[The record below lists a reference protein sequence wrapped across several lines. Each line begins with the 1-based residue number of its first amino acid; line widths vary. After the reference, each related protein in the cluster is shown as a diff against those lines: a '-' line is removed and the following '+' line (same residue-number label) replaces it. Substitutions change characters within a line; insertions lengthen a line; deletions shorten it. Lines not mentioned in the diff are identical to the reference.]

1 MGRLVGAFLYMA
13 AALFANAAVAGDMA
27 VAESLREGDMRK
39 LMFHSA
45 PAPIPDDVVWTDT
58 AGATGGVADYRG
70 RWVLLNFWA
79 TWCAPC
85 RIEMP
90 MLSALQDRLGG
101 PDFAVVTVAAGR
113 NAPAGI
119 DRFLAEIGVTNLP
132 TWMDPRDGI
141 APRMGVVGLPVTVLI
156 DPEGREVARM
166 IGEADWSSENAVAVL
181 RAAMG
186 ES

>member
-1 MGRLVGAFLYMA
+1 MGRRVRAFLYMA
-13 AALFANAAVAGDMA
+13 ALCFANPVVAGDLA
-27 VAESLREGDMRK
+27 VAESLRQGDMRK
-39 LMFHSA
+39 LMFHGA
-45 PAPIPDDVVWTDT
+45 PVEVPSDVVWTDT
-58 AGATGGVADYRG
+58 AGATGGLADYRG

-85 RIEMP
+85 RVEMP

-101 PDFAVVTVAAGR
+101 DGFAVVTLAAGR

-132 TWMDPRDGI
+132 TWMDPRDGL
-141 APRMGVVGLPVTVLI
+141 APRMGVMGLPVTVLI

-166 IGEADWSSENAVAVL
+166 IGEAVWDSDNAVAVL
-181 RAAMG
+181 TAAMG
-186 ES
+186 Q